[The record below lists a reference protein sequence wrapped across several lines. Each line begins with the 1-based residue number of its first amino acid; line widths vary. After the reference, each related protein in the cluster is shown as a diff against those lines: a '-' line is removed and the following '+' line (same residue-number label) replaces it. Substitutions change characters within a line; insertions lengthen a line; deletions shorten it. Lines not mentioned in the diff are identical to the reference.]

1 MLRYYRDSKFL
12 GVSSVMIQK
21 QKDLEGEVVLV
32 RATDHEMHYNCLS
45 VAA

>member
-12 GVSSVMIQK
+12 GLSSGMIQE

-32 RATDHEMHYNCLS
+32 RTVDHEMHYTSLS